1 MSDETR
7 NELLFY
13 ITSYDFF
20 LIKSLAILIIC
31 KPRNEVKQNKLK
43 YLRAKYR
50 KYFKPPKTE
59 TQKLQ
64 HNFSTL
70 LSQNNN

>member
-1 MSDETR
+1 MS
-7 NELLFY
+7 LY
-13 ITSYDFF
+13 
-20 LIKSLAILIIC
+20 K
-31 KPRNEVKQNKLK
+31 KKLK
-43 YLRAKYR
+43 YLSTKYR
-50 KYFKPPKTE
+50 KHFKPPKTE